1 MTSEDA
7 RDLLFKLDINFP
19 RGEGG
24 LARCPGCHKEGLR
37 EAAGYIRCAS
47 GCRRQR
53 LRDALE
59 ALASAGGHDVSGIG
73 IAEPWE
79 PLPAVPSTVRNE
91 RAGAP

>member
-7 RDLLFKLDINFP
+7 RDLLFRLDVVLL
-19 RGEGG
+19 RGEGQG
-24 LARCPGCHKEGLR
+24 RCPGCHKEGLR
-37 EAAGYIRCAS
+37 EAAGYIKCAS

-79 PLPAVPSTVRNE
+79 PLPAVPSTVGNE
-91 RAGAP
+91 RAGAS